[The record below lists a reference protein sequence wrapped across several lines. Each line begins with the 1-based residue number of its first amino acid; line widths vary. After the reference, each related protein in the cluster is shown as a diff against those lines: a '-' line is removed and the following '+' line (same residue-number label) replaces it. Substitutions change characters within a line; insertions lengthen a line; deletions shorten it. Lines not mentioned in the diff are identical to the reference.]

1 MLPTQKIT
9 LQFNV
14 THNYIDVNGNNRSL
28 FEKCD
33 YVGLDVIE
41 GNNVDIVC
49 VAHNKIKML
58 PII

>member
-1 MLPTQKIT
+1 
-9 LQFNV
+9 
-14 THNYIDVNGNNRSL
+14 VNGNNRSL